1 MEKKQTAGRDTL
13 GDFAPEFAHL
23 NDDVLFG
30 EVWSRTDALSLKNRS
45 FLTLAVLIAKGITDD
60 SLAYHIKT
68 AKANGITKKE
78 MGEAI
83 THIAFYAGWPNAW
96 AAFRKAKEIYK
107 EEDSSGE
114 EPLFGLGLPNDGYS
128 QYFTG
133 KSYLQKVTSENGLAV
148 YSVTFEP
155 GCRNFWH
162 IHKAAKGGGQLL
174 LCTDGKGYVQLEGEK
189 PVLMTPGTAFAVP
202 ANAKHW
208 HGAAKDSF
216 FTHLSIEVPGDNTST
231 EWLSPLD
238 NKEYDALEDKE

>member
-1 MEKKQTAGRDTL
+1 MEKKQTAGREAI

-23 NDDVLFG
+23 NDDILFG
-30 EVWSRTDALSLKNRS
+30 EVWSRTDVLSAKNRS

-60 SLAYHIKT
+60 SLTYHIKT

-96 AAFRKAKEIYK
+96 AAFRKAKEVYK
-107 EEDSSGE
+107 EDGTAKE
-114 EPLFGLGLPNDGYS
+114 EPLFGLGMPNDGYA

-133 KSYLQKVTSENGLAV
+133 KSYLQKVASENGLAV

-162 IHKAAKGGGQLL
+162 IHKAEKGGGQLL
-174 LCTDGKGYVQLEGEK
+174 LCTDGRGYVQLEGKE
-189 PVLMTPGTAFAVP
+189 PVLMTPGTAFAIP

-216 FTHLSIEVPGDNTST
+216 FTHLSIEVPGEQAST
-231 EWLSPLD
+231 EWLSPVED
-238 NKEYDALEDKE
+238 KEYDAL